1 MVGAIVAGKNTS
13 TRVFDKLKVVGIEVK
28 VQLAGISALLTH

>member
-1 MVGAIVAGKNTS
+1 MIGAIVAGKNTS
-13 TRVFDKLKVVGIEVK
+13 RRVFGKLTGIGIEAK